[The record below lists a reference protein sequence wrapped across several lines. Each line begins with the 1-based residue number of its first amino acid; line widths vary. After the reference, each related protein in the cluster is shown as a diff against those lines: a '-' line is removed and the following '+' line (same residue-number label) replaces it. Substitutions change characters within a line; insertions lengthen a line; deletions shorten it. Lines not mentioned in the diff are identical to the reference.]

1 MNCLPTQGKET
12 CMILIKKI
20 QIPELKT
27 EKPRRLYVCLPKDY
41 EKNDRRYPVVYMF
54 DGHNVFYDRH
64 ATYGK
69 SWGMREYLK
78 KAKVP
83 LIIVAVEC
91 NPEGFRRL
99 SEYSPWDFSAPRPV
113 GSVEGRGKVT
123 MDWFTSVLKPEIDA
137 QFRTLPDREHT
148 MIAGSSMGGLM
159 SLYAAVEY
167 NSVFSRAA
175 ALSPSLWVSPS
186 KLKELIRSHPL
197 AAPTRIWI
205 DKGTGEIDPKRRAL
219 SGMFDAAKALSEAG
233 ADVSAN
239 VIPGAVHN
247 EAAWEKR
254 IPDFMKYLIDDM
266 VRA

>member
-1 MNCLPTQGKET
+1 
-12 CMILIKKI
+12 MILVKKI
-20 QIPELKT
+20 RIPELPT
-27 EKPRRLYVCLPKDY
+27 EKPRRLYLCLPNGY
-41 EKNDRRYPVVYMF
+41 EKSERRYPVVYMF

-78 KAKVP
+78 KSKLPV
-83 LIIVAVEC
+83 IIVAVEC

-113 GSVEGRGKVT
+113 GHIEGLGKVT
-123 MDWFTSVLKPEIDA
+123 MDWFTNVLKPEIDA
-137 QFRTLPDREHT
+137 QYRTLPDRGHT

-167 NSVFSRAA
+167 NHVFSRAA

-186 KLKELIRSHPL
+186 KLKALIRSHPL
-197 AAPTRIWI
+197 ADPTRIWL
-205 DKGTGEIDPKRRAL
+205 DMGTGEIDPKRRAL
-219 SGMFDAAKALSEAG
+219 SGMFETAKELANAG

-254 IPDFMKYLIDDM
+254 IPDFMKYLIGDM
-266 VRA
+266 VNV

>member
-1 MNCLPTQGKET
+1 
-12 CMILIKKI
+12 MILIKKI
-20 QIPELKT
+20 QIPDLPT
-27 EKPRRLYVCLPKDY
+27 EKPRRLYVYLPKDY
-41 EKNDRRYPVVYMF
+41 QKSERRYPVLYMF

-69 SWGMREYLK
+69 SWGMKEYLQK
-78 KAKVP
+78 SGLPAI
-83 LIIVAVEC
+83 LVAVEC

-99 SEYSPWDFSAPRPV
+99 FEYSPWDFSAPRPV
-113 GSVEGRGKVT
+113 GDVEGLGKVT
-123 MDWFTSVLKPEIDA
+123 MDWFTTVLKPEIDKNY
-137 QFRTLPDREHT
+137 RTLPDRGHT

-167 NSVFSRAA
+167 NHVFSRAA

-186 KLKELIRSHPL
+186 KLRELIRSRTL
-197 AAPTRIWI
+197 SEPTRIWL
-205 DKGTGEIDPKRRAL
+205 DLGTGEIDPKRRAL
-219 SGMFDAAKALSEAG
+219 SGMFEAAKLLSQAG

-254 IPDFMKYLIDDM
+254 IPDFMKYLAHDM
-266 VRA
+266 VNA

>member
-1 MNCLPTQGKET
+1 
-12 CMILIKKI
+12 MILVKKI
-20 QIPELKT
+20 QIPELPT
-27 EKPRRLYVCLPKDY
+27 EKPRRLYICLPKDY
-41 EKNDRRYPVVYMF
+41 EKSDRRYPVVYMF

-78 KAKVP
+78 KAKLP

-91 NPEGFRRL
+91 NPEGFKRL

-113 GSVEGRGKVT
+113 GNIKGLGKVT
-123 MDWFTSVLKPEIDA
+123 MDWFTTVLKPEIDA
-137 QFRTLPDREHT
+137 TYRTLPDRGHT

-167 NSVFSRAA
+167 NAVFSRAA
-175 ALSPSLWVSPS
+175 VISPTLWISPS
-186 KLKELIRSHPL
+186 KLRELIRSHPL
-197 AAPTRIWI
+197 DDPTRIWI
-205 DKGTGEIDPKRRAL
+205 DMGTGEIDPKRRAL
-219 SGMFDAAKALSEAG
+219 SAIFEAAKGLSLMG

-254 IPDFMKYLIDDM
+254 IPNFMNYLLKD
-266 VRA
+266 VWNA

>member
-1 MNCLPTQGKET
+1 
-12 CMILIKKI
+12 MIQITKI
-20 QIPELKT
+20 QIPALPT

-41 EKNDRRYPVVYMF
+41 EKTDARYPVLYMF
-54 DGHNVFYDRH
+54 DGHNVFFDRH

-78 KAKVP
+78 KAKLP
-83 LIIVAVEC
+83 IIIVAVEC

-99 SEYSPWDFSAPRPV
+99 FEYSPWDFSAPKPV
-113 GSVEGRGKVT
+113 GNVQGLGKVT
-123 MDWFTSVLKPEIDA
+123 MDWFTTELKPEIDNTY
-137 QFRTLPDREHT
+137 RTLPDREHT

-167 NSVFSRAA
+167 NAVFSRAA
-175 ALSPSLWVSPS
+175 VLSPSLWVSPS
-186 KLKELIRSHPL
+186 KLKALIRSHPL
-197 AAPTRIWI
+197 AEPTRIYM
-205 DKGTGEIDPKRRAL
+205 DMGTGEIDPKRRTL
-219 SGMFDAAKALSEAG
+219 SAMFEVAKELSKAG

-254 IPDFMKYLIDDM
+254 IPDFTDYLRFEVPDK
-266 VRA
+266 A